1 MSCGIVPIIID
12 RMLNWGVKFS
22 RVAIFTDRMLNW
34 GGRKVQ
40 GVDKVASQA
49 AHVKPS

>member
-1 MSCGIVPIIID
+1 
-12 RMLNWGVKFS
+12 MLNWGVKYS
-22 RVAIFTDRMLNW
+22 CVAIFTDRMLNW

-40 GVDKVASQA
+40 GVGKVPSQA